1 MVVIDLKMDMKD
13 RIYLEYGLCDK
24 IRNDEEDFIKTCDE
38 NMRKLLLH
46 GWIVIKHT
54 SSVDFTVSRPWC
66 LAACHGSHKVMEALL
81 DLGVDVLQTDYKDN
95 NILHCLITTAF
106 LNPNSE
112 NEVLKTYD
120 FLVINMKHDDLR
132 TLLMHENG
140 DGFQPLELSV
150 HLGAFTFFE
159 KMFETEGLYV
169 TSCENEGM
177 FQVIT
182 QDVTLYENPQSPRYA
197 RSPIYLLSLLDK
209 NQMKRESTSRIYS
222 SHLIQHWTS
231 LKMKS
236 NLPFLVVWG
245 TFRLIYIV
253 LYSLQNCLFNSG
265 NIQPWQINFKY
276 STKIVLIVCSLL
288 MILWDICEFAMS
300 KISQSK
306 WKNHW
311 PKGIKSFVRQQS
323 LYRLLQFFLPLFI
336 AYSLILEYLQHVY
349 GYDSVPGYLLPTNP
363 LRFFLFSVMY
373 LSLIYSI
380 LYFVQIM
387 PIIGHFVITINR
399 MLSVMGQFLIV
410 FIIFSLIF
418 TQGFYVAIN
427 TLPLHVMEKYD
438 TFLESMYALFI
449 TMFNMVDFYQF
460 AKYEAGF
467 LILHVFF
474 TLSSSVLL
482 LNFLIAILSNAV
494 AEGSQYEQTIFTVQR
509 LYVLSLM
516 ERRVAKI
523 MPRVVWWWK
532 KNCFY
537 CQQENVYIESVVLNC
552 HGKVTVQMAK

>member
-1 MVVIDLKMDMKD
+1 MAIIDLKMDIKN
-13 RIYLEYGLCDK
+13 RIYLEYGLYDK
-24 IRNDEEDFIKTCDE
+24 IRNDLEDFIKTCDE
-38 NMRKLLLH
+38 NMRKLLLN
-46 GWIVIKHT
+46 GWIDIEHT
-54 SSVDFTVSRPWC
+54 SSVNFTVSRPWC
-66 LAACHGSHKVMEALL
+66 LAACHGSHKVMQALL
-81 DLGVDVLQTDYKDN
+81 DFGVDVLQTDYKDN

-112 NEVLKTYD
+112 TEVLQTYD
-120 FLVINMKHDDLR
+120 FLVQNMRHDDLK
-132 TLLMHENG
+132 TLLMHENE

-150 HLGAFTFFE
+150 HLGAFPFFE

-169 TSCENEGM
+169 TSCKNEGI

-209 NQMKRESTSRIYS
+209 NQMKRESTSRIYA

-265 NIQPWQINFKY
+265 SIQPWQRYFKY
-276 STKIVLIVCSLL
+276 STKIILIVCSLL
-288 MILWDICEFAMS
+288 MILWDIYEFIMS

-306 WKNHW
+306 WKKHW
-311 PKGIKSFVRQQS
+311 PKGIKSFVCQQC

-336 AYSLILEYLQHVY
+336 AYSLIIEYLQHVH
-349 GYDSVPGYLLPTNP
+349 GQEHFLGYLMTGNP
-363 LRFFLFSVMY
+363 VRFFLFTGMY
-373 LSLIYSI
+373 LSLVYSI

-410 FIIFSLIF
+410 FIIFSLVF
-418 TQGFYVAIN
+418 TQGLYVAIN
-427 TLPLHVMEKYD
+427 TIPLLMEKYN

-449 TMFNMVDFYQF
+449 SMFSMVDFYQF
-460 AKYEAGF
+460 AKYDAGF
-467 LILHVFF
+467 LLLHVFF
-474 TLSSSVLL
+474 ALSTNVLL
-482 LNFLIAILSNAV
+482 MNFLIAILSNVV
-494 AEGSQYEQTIFTVQR
+494 AEGSQYEQTIYTVQR
-509 LYVLSLM
+509 LYVLSVV
-516 ERRVAKI
+516 EERVARI
-523 MPRVVWWWK
+523 MPRVAWWWK
-532 KNCFY
+532 KKCFY
-537 CQQENVYIESVVLNC
+537 CQHENVYIESVVLNC
-552 HGKVTVQMAK
+552 HGKVTVQMAQ